1 MFECLEACLLAED
14 DKTYISLPGGA
25 CLCATPEC
33 VFNKSQRAFCPHSE
47 LEWGGSMTSGP
58 IGGQHLPAKRCDWPS
73 QGGKYKVAFVTLAAG
88 SN

>member
-1 MFECLEACLLAED
+1 MFECLGACLLAED
-14 DKTYISLPGGA
+14 DKTDISLPA
-25 CLCATPEC
+25 SSEC

-47 LEWGGSMTSGP
+47 LERGGSMTGGP
-58 IGGQHLPAKRCDWPS
+58 IGAQHLPAQRSDWSS